1 MIANLRDE
9 ISFLHKLLL
18 TNTQNLKLLEAF
30 SNGSSANI
38 KYSKTQLS
46 KIIQFIKDH
55 LRWSYSSSKII
66 KKKELINALA
76 DAGFNAADKKIKE
89 KILTITGSGITLTE
103 IEIKDIMKVIRS
115 SEYRKTLLK
124 RASRLISS

>member
-66 KKKELINALA
+66 KKKELINVLA

-115 SEYRKTLLK
+115 LEYRKTLLK
-124 RASRLISS
+124 RASRLITS